1 VLNWDLDVH
10 GCVLVLGAFFVF
22 FECFFYASETAG
34 GDVVDA
40 VDAMQNVL
48 IL

>member
-1 VLNWDLDVH
+1 MVASWCWSFFGGFVVL
-10 GCVLVLGAFFVF
+10 
-22 FECFFYASETAG
+22 FYASEMTAG
-34 GDVVDA
+34 GDGGDGVNA

>member
-1 VLNWDLDVH
+1 MAASW
-10 GCVLVLGAFFVF
+10 CWSWSFFVVLQ
-22 FECFFYASETAG
+22 CFFYASEMAAG
-34 GDVVDA
+34 GDGVNA

>member
-1 VLNWDLDVH
+1 MVASWCWSFFGGFVVL
-10 GCVLVLGAFFVF
+10 
-22 FECFFYASETAG
+22 FYASEMGAG
-34 GDVVDA
+34 GDGVNA

>member
-1 VLNWDLDVH
+1 MVASWCWSFCGGFVVL
-10 GCVLVLGAFFVF
+10 
-22 FECFFYASETAG
+22 FYASEMTAG
-34 GDVVDA
+34 GDGVNA

>member
-1 VLNWDLDVH
+1 MAASWFWSF
-10 GCVLVLGAFFVF
+10 FFVVVQ
-22 FECFFYASETAG
+22 CFFHASNMAAG
-34 GDVVDA
+34 GVNA